1 MTKIVRYRTAPV
13 QFKSQ
18 DERYRAQLVAFR
30 AAADQELARVE
41 RENFHRQQPSDR
53 GLGEASLGL
62 AAVVTVMCFLTVLMT
77 FILVASRQPPS
88 VLLINSGSG
97 SVEKLQ

>member
-13 QFKSQ
+13 RFKSQ
-18 DERYRAQLVAFR
+18 DNEGYRAQLLAFR

-53 GLGEASLGL
+53 GLGDAAVGL
-62 AAVVTVMCFLTVLMT
+62 AATLCFLVVLMT
-77 FILVASRQPPS
+77 WIVVISRQPS
-88 VLLINSGSG
+88 VVIIRSDSNDIER
-97 SVEKLQ
+97 VQ